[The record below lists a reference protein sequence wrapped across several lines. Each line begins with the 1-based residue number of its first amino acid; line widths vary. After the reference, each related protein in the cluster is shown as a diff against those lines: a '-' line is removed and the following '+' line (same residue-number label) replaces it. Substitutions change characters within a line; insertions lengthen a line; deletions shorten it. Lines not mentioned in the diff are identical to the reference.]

1 MLASDNVSLKEI
13 KEALTDLNKCEA
25 PKDKKENV
33 KNRLLGIATGF
44 VMASQVKENHESDGD
59 KEAQA

>member
-1 MLASDNVSLKEI
+1 MAASNNVSLKEI
-13 KEALTDLNKCEA
+13 KEALIDLNKCEA

-44 VMASQVKENHESDGD
+44 VMASDKKESHENKAD
-59 KEAQA
+59 

>member
-1 MLASDNVSLKEI
+1 MAKDNVSLKEI
-13 KEALTDLNKCEA
+13 KEALTDLKNCEA

-44 VMASQVKENHESDGD
+44 VMASRLNEGHESKD
-59 KEAQA
+59 

>member
-1 MLASDNVSLKEI
+1 MAIDNVSLKEI

-25 PKDKKENV
+25 PKEKKENV

-44 VMASQVKENHESDGD
+44 VMASQLNENHESTGD
-59 KEAQA
+59 

>member
-1 MLASDNVSLKEI
+1 MAAFNNVSLKEI
-13 KEALTDLNKCEA
+13 KEALKDLNNCEA

-44 VMASQVKENHESDGD
+44 VMASQLKKDHENEN
-59 KEAQA
+59 

>member
-1 MLASDNVSLKEI
+1 MAKDNVSLKEI

-44 VMASQVKENHESDGD
+44 VMASQLNESHESKD
-59 KEAQA
+59 

>member
-1 MLASDNVSLKEI
+1 MAVDNVSLKEI

-25 PKDKKENV
+25 PKEKKENV

-44 VMASQVKENHESDGD
+44 VMASKLNETHENKE
-59 KEAQA
+59 